1 MVRKRAA
8 RVNLK
13 FYRSVF
19 IARFHFYYS
28 GVRAMLL
35 LFSFFVFFFVVDCR
49 KCLLFGGFVERLR
62 ELFPSRREESIQRRH
77 RTTATI
83 YVVRTVFNGIHVHVV
98 FKHPG
103 FRKQIP
109 FCVILR
115 VRKVRPV
122 RSHARH
128 LFLLLFLLVFI
139 PYRHRTHFLAHFL
152 RHTFVMDKIIYHAVP
167 CFHEFAQ
174 ISRLYRHPKGRRGH
188 L

>member
-35 LFSFFVFFFVVDCR
+35 SFSFVFFFFFLFFVVDCR

-62 ELFPSRREESIQRRH
+62 ELFPSRLEESIQRRH
-77 RTTATI
+77 RTITFTATI
-83 YVVRTVFNGIHVHVV
+83 YVVRTVFNSIHVHVV

-122 RSHARH
+122 RSHAWH
-128 LFLLLFLLVFI
+128 LFLLFLLLIVFI

-152 RHTFVMDKIIYHAVP
+152 RHTFVLHEIIYHAVP
-167 CFHEFAQ
+167 
-174 ISRLYRHPKGRRGH
+174 
-188 L
+188 